1 MKANACHWTAWVGAA
16 VAVAALSSAAFADDV
31 VGVERVDAGTNGL
44 AEVVMPFAPME
55 ESGPAGFLSGAFEGD
70 GGEFSDTLTA
80 LCPAGGATNAVW
92 SATSWIDPATGLPS
106 FMPVS
111 PGDTLWLMR
120 TSLTPL
126 GFSLFGRLPSASA
139 HPLPRFAS
147 FSADEPE
154 DALSLAVA
162 SGGHAYDVYAAESTN
177 AAAAADSPWLHV
189 ARAPAHPPVS
199 EWTDLL
205 PPHGRARLYAVS
217 DATRD
222 TDGDGLSDAMET
234 RVHGTSPLLA
244 DTDGDGVPDGL
255 EVAWGSDP
263 LVPGAASPFLWLE
276 GFERPGVTPGD
287 LAGQNGWRVSG
298 SGSAA
303 VEEGS
308 AFEGE
313 ASLSVTRVDDESLDV
328 SRDVSVDADEV
339 WIDMRLRG
347 IGIHDLEDSGDAVV
361 AFAATGSGA
370 LIATDGAALRTNEC
384 VCVSDEGWTRFTMR
398 LDYARRVWDI
408 YVDGIVAYAG
418 LAMRGT
424 AQRLRGVSFTDGS
437 GAADA
442 IRVST
447 ERPLGLSS
455 DGDPLPDEWEHAAF
469 GSLGRDG
476 TEDFDADGLPDL
488 GEFLAGTDPLSP
500 DADGDGL
507 PDGWEVS
514 HGLDPLDPAD
524 ASLDSDGDGLA
535 NALEFELGTDPGF
548 SEPDPR
554 LARPGLFADFRIT
567 GGDLQAMPDFGALE
581 PFAEAVATTVAY
593 SDGAWPAA
601 VESRGDGFACRL
613 SGYVRIPSDGT
624 YTFFV
629 TSDDGAE
636 LFVDGT
642 RVTSDPAPHSARETF
657 GVAALSAGWRPI
669 EILYY
674 ENKVDAVLSLS
685 WSGPGFGKEPVPADS
700 LCHIAEEADPLPTG
714 YARGLASAYYAFP
727 SALSDTPDLSGLEP
741 VATGF
746 VERVAFAATA
756 GAWEG
761 APASLTN
768 RFAAAFEGAL
778 LVRRAGRCTLTLR
791 SDDGSRLYIDGS
803 LVVDNGGNHS
813 MRSASATLPL
823 SEGLH
828 DIRIEY
834 HENEGDA
841 GLELQWTR
849 DGGSAS
855 IVGRYSLFHAVGE
868 TDSDGDGMPD
878 WWEEKC
884 GLDSADSS
892 DAALDPDV
900 DSLDNL
906 AEFCTGT
913 DPHSADSDGD
923 GMPDLW
929 ETANGTIPFL
939 ADGLEDSDGDG
950 LVNVEEFRHGT
961 NPNLADT
968 DGDGSDDGTEV
979 RNVRSDPLVPD
990 ITWLPVPAG
999 QAASGASFAAST
1011 GTWRTENGGVVFAA
1025 ERAGSLTWSL
1035 DVPQGGAD
1043 ALAVR
1048 VGQHNFYAKTDSFD
1062 LSLFVDGL
1070 FVARQVVYAPYGTSE
1085 DAYFFL
1091 PEIPAGGHEFRLV
1104 WHNWEVNTFLAVY
1117 DLRFVNFGGPDADGD
1132 GVADWKKHRADEA
1145 TDVAD
1150 LPLESLVSP
1159 LCVEGRDLWRDVLE
1173 VEVAYPGTNATFATV
1188 KTIGDGFY
1196 SDIPLAEDG
1205 VATISLRDRSLS
1217 ESFNVAWKPFNVF
1230 AEDYATNALVIR
1242 TGDALKIAPY
1252 ESAESEVSIS
1262 VADGTNGWIAVTNW
1276 TETAA
1281 MPYAFEAE
1289 GLYLVEVTHRGILS
1303 DDTAY
1308 ALVDVVR
1315 SRFPKRNPAILMDA
1329 EQTLACPELSPRN
1342 LIEHDSELQ
1351 LSAEVSGGGVTLS
1364 LLTHADRDL
1373 GLVSR
1378 LDEGGAISDAVQ
1390 VTPVWADNGT
1400 YYRVAETY
1408 PDGSQLVEVS
1418 LLLGAVPE
1426 GTTVDLEIFVS
1437 GVTFDDGTRFK
1448 TLTADDFDANGHIT
1462 LRFIKARGVTTSVC
1476 HLTYNY
1482 PDSNQ
1487 IYTNKEN

>member
-1 MKANACHWTAWVGAA
+1 MTDHKVKEGKMSIRKTFTALGAA
-16 VAVAALSSAAFADDV
+16 LAACAQLAAFADDV

-55 ESGPAGFLSGAFEGD
+55 GSGPAGFLSGAFEGD

-106 FMPVS
+106 FMQVS

-147 FSADEPE
+147 LSADEPE

-205 PPHGRARLYAVS
+205 PQHGRARLYAVS

-222 TDGDGLSDAMET
+222 TDGDGLSDAMEA

-313 ASLSVTRVDDESLDV
+313 ASLSVTRVDDEGLDV

-347 IGIHDLEDSGDAVV
+347 VGIHDLEDSGDAVV

-384 VCVSDEGWTRFTMR
+384 ARVSDEGWTRFTMR

-476 TEDFDADGLPDL
+476 TEDFDSDGLPDL
-488 GEFLAGTDPLSP
+488 GEYIAGTDPLSP

-535 NALEFELGTDPGF
+535 NALEFELGSDPGF

-581 PFAEAVATTVAY
+581 PFAEAVAPTVAY
-593 SDGAWPAA
+593 SDGAWPAV

-636 LFVDGT
+636 LFVDGA
-642 RVTSDPAPHSARETF
+642 RVTSDPAPHSARDTF

-685 WSGPGFGKEPVPADS
+685 WSGPGFGKDPVPADS

-727 SALSDTPDLSGLEP
+727 SALSNTPDLSGLEP

-828 DIRIEY
+828 SVRIEY

-841 GLELQWTR
+841 GLEFQWAR
-849 DGGSAS
+849 DGGAAS

-892 DAALDPDV
+892 DAALDPDG
-900 DSLDNL
+900 DGLPNL
-906 AEFCTGT
+906 AEYRAGT
-913 DPHSADSDGD
+913 NPHSADSDGD

-929 ETANGTIPFL
+929 EIANGTIPFL
-939 ADGLEDSDGDG
+939 ADAIEDPDGDG

-961 NPNLADT
+961 NPNFADT
-968 DGDGSDDGTEV
+968 DGDGVQDGDERNMYFSDPTMPDFNGIVVTNATIPVVSADGAFGDWVACDGCVSLLGRSGTIFYTNDLVLADAGVRQLRLSCGFAGKYDTELVCKMDGVLSGVARLRASSVVQPAEAVFLTQWLNPGQHEMSFELQNFANESEFSLFDIAVCEPQGPDSDSDGIPDWMDARLRNSSVWRPGNVASKVSPYCLRGDSASEVLPSVSTSGGGLSVGRLPYHGWYADVPLSTSGGTVVSVSYENGMKQEAVAVDWAEFDVTSEEDTVIRQGDSLLLSLGGAAGTVEVDGTVVSSDGSAVPWRFNSCGDHSATGRSGGSV
-979 RNVRSDPLVPD
+979 RTV
-990 ITWLPVPAG
+990 T
-999 QAASGASFAAST
+999 
-1011 GTWRTENGGVVFAA
+1011 
-1025 ERAGSLTWSL
+1025 
-1035 DVPQGGAD
+1035 
-1043 ALAVR
+1043 VR
-1048 VGQHNFYAKTDSFD
+1048 VVACTLPDSIPLWRGKTSSVAIPGYGFSDMYLSF
-1062 LSLFVDGL
+1062 
-1070 FVARQVVYAPYGTSE
+1070 
-1085 DAYFFL
+1085 
-1091 PEIPAGGHEFRLV
+1091 
-1104 WHNWEVNTFLAVY
+1104 
-1117 DLRFVNFGGPDADGD
+1117 GPDAALASAILAGNVCTVSLAVPAFGHPISLSCEIENPDASVVASAETLPFSVCYTLD
-1132 GVADWKKHRADEA
+1132 GVYHVSHRLDAGTRVVENRLTA
-1145 TDVAD
+1145 FG
-1150 LPLESLVSP
+1150 LPP
-1159 LCVEGRDLWRDVLE
+1159 GVELRMTGNS
-1173 VEVAYPGTNATFATV
+1173 GICF
-1188 KTIGDGFY
+1188 
-1196 SDIPLAEDG
+1196 EDG
-1205 VATISLRDRSLS
+1205 SGVLSLDCDDFD
-1217 ESFNVAWKPFNVF
+1217 E
-1230 AEDYATNALVIR
+1230 
-1242 TGDALKIAPY
+1242 TGDC
-1252 ESAESEVSIS
+1252 
-1262 VADGTNGWIAVTNW
+1262 
-1276 TETAA
+1276 
-1281 MPYAFEAE
+1281 
-1289 GLYLVEVTHRGILS
+1289 LY
-1303 DDTAY
+1303 
-1308 ALVDVVR
+1308 
-1315 SRFPKRNPAILMDA
+1315 RFL
-1329 EQTLACPELSPRN
+1329 
-1342 LIEHDSELQ
+1342 
-1351 LSAEVSGGGVTLS
+1351 
-1364 LLTHADRDL
+1364 
-1373 GLVSR
+1373 
-1378 LDEGGAISDAVQ
+1378 
-1390 VTPVWADNGT
+1390 
-1400 YYRVAETY
+1400 
-1408 PDGSQLVEVS
+1408 
-1418 LLLGAVPE
+1418 VPE
-1426 GTTVDLEIFVS
+1426 GISNPCQFLHVY
-1437 GVTFDDGTRFK
+1437 FDG
-1448 TLTADDFDANGHIT
+1448 
-1462 LRFIKARGVTTSVC
+1462 
-1476 HLTYNY
+1476 
-1482 PDSNQ
+1482 
-1487 IYTNKEN
+1487 KEFAQ